1 MARRLPPPR
10 RRLALLQQ
18 HVADQPGTFPSSS
31 SSSSSSGSTSSD
43 SGPWSTLSVE
53 QLTPFGLGALV
64 AGVDPSNVSAAAASE
79 LRAVFQKH
87 KVLFIHAPPGLSA
100 DTLVEFGRLFGE
112 PNIYPR
118 AGFEPG
124 DGQNPHALPVLQ
136 REDSTTVP
144 FGAAGWVRRLSDRSI
159 VTLLPSF

>member
-1 MARRLPPPR
+1 MARRLSPPR

-31 SSSSSSGSTSSD
+31 GTSTSTSSD
-43 SGPWSTLSVE
+43 SGSWSTLSVE

-124 DGQNPHALPVLQ
+124 DGQNPHALPVVQ
-136 REDSTTVP
+136 R
-144 FGAAGWVRRLSDRSI
+144 
-159 VTLLPSF
+159 